1 MTMLDTENVR
11 PDHVSREQNSSQF
24 IARQIATAGLTLF
37 YSYQHGDPESFEP
50 FTPAQ
55 VATGTDQTPHFGPV
69 TDSVSDLLAVSTSDN
84 DSDIALTTD
93 PFTTNF
99 TIENA
104 NDNIVSDNGGGSLDQ
119 NGGVMWSW
127 TQNHSWVPDGATQD
141 VEDVDVDVAVA
152 GVNDEVSVFADFP
165 VAVDHVDD
173 VSVDEAPSGMLDGDS
188 EEQID
193 THMLKQL
200 DFLN

>member
-104 NDNIVSDNGGGSLDQ
+104 NDNIVSDNS
-119 NGGVMWSW
+119 
-127 TQNHSWVPDGATQD
+127 
-141 VEDVDVDVAVA
+141 
-152 GVNDEVSVFADFP
+152 EVFP
-165 VAVDHVDD
+165 VE
-173 VSVDEAPSGMLDGDS
+173 STNFTI
-188 EEQID
+188 EE
-193 THMLKQL
+193 HQL
-200 DFLN
+200 HH